1 MPIEGKM
8 TDTENLV
15 IQEDD
20 NLYDNDLELFY
31 ESFITNKNELLDE
44 LNYQKRNIEKRLE
57 NDFDHSAAFY
67 NTLLSLM
74 NEFIVQVENTVLFN
88 KLEPF
93 WAYNGEVSSSGV
105 TLMLTHY
112 SHISYYEDHSPS
124 ATFVDQDFELVKVHS
139 RMLTVD
145 EYAQRYGIKNVTVR
159 QWIRRGKLRTAQK
172 IGGEWRIPELTD
184 YPQRGYKFGQY
195 RIDKNAIFSD
205 EYSFISEYSYVTF
218 EQDRDDK
225 AVYHVHFSNAEH
237 DKRIECDNK
246 EREKIEMMLIENPYV
261 KYISDDYWLFG

>member
-1 MPIEGKM
+1 MI
-8 TDTENLV
+8 DTENLV

-20 NLYDNDLELFY
+20 NPYDNELELFY
-31 ESFITNKNELLDE
+31 ESFITNKNGLLAE
-44 LNYQKRNIEKRLE
+44 LNYQERNIEKKSGNDLE
-57 NDFDHSAAFY
+57 HSASFY

-74 NEFIVQVENTVLFN
+74 NEFIVQVEKTVLFD

-93 WAYNGEVSSSGV
+93 WAYNGEISSSGI
-105 TLMLTHY
+105 TLLLTHY
-112 SHISYYEDHSPS
+112 SHISYDKDYFPS

-184 YPQRGYKFGQY
+184 YPKRGYKFGQY

-205 EYSFISEYSYVTF
+205 DYSFISEYELVSF
-218 EQDRDDK
+218 EQDRNDK
-225 AVYHVHFSNAEH
+225 TLYHVRFSDPEH
-237 DKRIECDNK
+237 SKTIDCDNK
-246 EREKIEMMLIENPYV
+246 EREKIEMMLIENLYV